1 MILSPK
7 KAKDVK
13 VEPLEN
19 IEGTSNK
26 IKTHCMH
33 VGLDKGRNSNSYE
46 MAKGFKF
53 KLQMRVEGGGNQP
66 HFTLAHLGAKL
77 NTDRNLKLPFYS
89 KLSRDLIPLPVGIR
103 SLRSLRGKECE
114 LYNLSISL
122 MQDLS

>member
-1 MILSPK
+1 MILSSK

-26 IKTHCMH
+26 IKTHCIH

-53 KLQMRVEGGGNQP
+53 KLQRHVEGGNQP
-66 HFTLAHLGAKL
+66 HSTLAHLGAKL
-77 NTDRNLKLPFYS
+77 NTDRNLKPPFYS
-89 KLSRDLIPLPVGIR
+89 KLSRDLIPLPLGIR

-114 LYNLSISL
+114 LYNLSIS
-122 MQDLS
+122 